1 MLCYPYKK
9 TKKRKASLSCHS
21 NIIMKGIM
29 FELSKFSV
37 IVTLTQHEFDMT

>member
-9 TKKRKASLSCHS
+9 KQKRKVFVSYHS